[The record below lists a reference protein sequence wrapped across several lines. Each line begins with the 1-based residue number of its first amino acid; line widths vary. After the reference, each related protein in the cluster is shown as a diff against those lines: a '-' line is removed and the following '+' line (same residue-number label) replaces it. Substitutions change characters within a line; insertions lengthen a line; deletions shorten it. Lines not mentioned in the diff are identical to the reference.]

1 MASASQARGDA
12 PGEADVEG
20 DARDTGYDTDEEGG
34 LRVDDIYIPPPLKNF
49 NELDSTGSRLMIT
62 KIVNHNF
69 KSYAGTHV
77 IGPFQKS
84 FSAIV
89 GPNGSGKSNVI
100 DSMLFVFG
108 YRASKIRS
116 KKISVLIHNSSEY
129 PNLNSCTVSVHF
141 QRIIDKPGEDYE
153 VAVDSE
159 FVISRT
165 AFKDSSSYYELNKRK
180 VQFKEIS
187 KLLKFHGVDLDHNR
201 FLILQGE
208 VEQIALMKPKGQNEN
223 DTGMLEFLEDI
234 IGTSR
239 YKEPLEKLSNKVE
252 ILAERKVEK
261 LHRLKVVQKEKEAL
275 EEPMQEAVEYLK
287 TENEIIRL
295 QHQLY
300 HCKRFVAVKELAE
313 YETTNDK
320 LDKEQAALNDEMN
333 NVHTQKE
340 EKTKIIKEKS
350 KKWDALQQKKD
361 EATARFDE
369 VRKQDELLH
378 AELVETNKRRKA
390 NIASTKTEKNKLE
403 DLLKIPEKNMK
414 EIKECEHLI
423 ETHTINKE
431 KEEASLTTLMANLRE
446 KTEPLLNER
455 SELEK
460 ELISLRKNVDQAK
473 AAYDIAQ
480 SELEL
485 YTSEEK
491 VEKEKLENLRES
503 LERTATTLKE
513 RQKQLTLFE
522 TQIPTTER
530 SLKQAQGE
538 LNEAKSLEIEK
549 TTQLKKMRITFEEQ
563 RSAMQQSKSR
573 NRVLDSLMREKR
585 EGRLPGIFGRLGDLG
600 AIDAKYDVAVST
612 ACGPLDDIVV
622 DTVATAQACIT
633 FLRQHDI
640 GRATFIPLEKQ
651 QRFQAKINKKIQ
663 TPENVHRL
671 FDLIRVEDERILV
684 AFYYG
689 LQDTLVAQDLDQA
702 TRIAYGRMRY
712 RVVTLKG
719 ELIELSGTM
728 SGGGRTVLRGRM
740 GQKVIRNEPSNAD
753 IEKLQLQLDTVFE
766 ECNRLRAKQKPLEE
780 QIHVLSTSLKDMK
793 VDRQKFGIEVQALN
807 EQEPLLRSQLKEQ
820 EKIAANSVS
829 DPKKV
834 AQLQK
839 TVNAAKLHLNKVEE
853 SSASVEKE
861 RERINKKIDEISGS
875 RVRDQQAKIAQ
886 LTKSVDKTKAEIYR
900 LQVAI
905 KTAERNVK
913 KTEKHIETLENDVHT
928 CEERLRDIQ
937 KEKLELEEHAKVI
950 LDELKEIN
958 EALLE
963 RDDSTSSLKDEIN
976 ELQTRENKLKAMK
989 IDLDQKLQETK
1000 KFLKGLQQIIPE
1012 YDRKIA
1018 NLKLRDVPHEN
1029 VESLKEI
1036 TEEEIDQMDM
1046 NIVTQNLQKIKK
1058 RLPEQIP
1065 NMQIIAD
1072 YQEKDALFMT
1082 RAADL
1087 EETTSACDKMRKIYE
1102 SARRRRIQEFLHG
1115 FSLINTKLKE
1125 MYQMITLGGDADLEL
1140 VDSLDPLSEG
1150 IVFSVRPP
1158 KKSWKSIDKLSGGEK
1173 TLSSLALIFALHHY
1187 KPTPL
1192 YFMDEID
1199 AALDFK
1205 NVSIVGNYI
1214 KERTKNA
1221 QFIVISL
1228 RSNMFELAD
1237 SLVGIYKTFNC
1248 SKSLSLQLARYYE
1261 NNDIAPPTQ
1270 LTSKTYASQAS
1281 QKSRLPLS
1289 QRTQT
1294 NSRKENTAPAKDN
1307 NTQNT
1312 APAKDNNTENTAPA
1326 KDNNTE
1332 NTVPTKNNNT
1342 ENTVPTKNN
1351 NAKNITPT
1359 KNNNAKET
1367 LLNGEETSPVKNNNA
1382 KEISSEE
1389 TEADNTKNNNTKK
1402 TPNAKRLKVDQIG
1415 LPELAVC
1422 STPQPTRRSAR
1433 IVRKSVDSEENN
1445 VNKEPARKKQ
1455 KSK

>member
-1 MASASQARGDA
+1 METGDSEARSSD
-12 PGEADVEG
+12 PGAADMEA

-34 LRVDDIYIPPPLKNF
+34 LRVDDDIYIPPPLKNF
-49 NELDSTGSRLMIT
+49 NEIDATGSRLMIA
-62 KIVNHNF
+62 KIVNMNF

-89 GPNGSGKSNVI
+89 GPNGSGKSNII

-108 YRASKIRS
+108 YRATKIRS

-129 PNLNSCTVSVHF
+129 ANVRSCTVSIHF
-141 QRIIDKPGEDYE
+141 QRIIDKPGEDYD
-153 VAVDSE
+153 VVPDSE

-180 VQFKEIS
+180 VQFKEIA
-187 KLLKFHGVDLDHNR
+187 KLLRFHGVDLDHNR

-208 VEQIALMKPKGQNEN
+208 VEQIALMKPKGQNEH

-239 YKEPLEKLSNKVE
+239 YKEPLEKLSNKVDD
-252 ILAERKVEK
+252 LTERRIEK

-275 EEPMQEAVEYLK
+275 EQPMEEAVEYLK
-287 TENEIIRL
+287 SENTIIRL

-300 HCKRFVAVKELAE
+300 YCKRSEAMKELEECEATHDSLDQE
-313 YETTNDK
+313 HTALTDK
-320 LDKEQAALNDEMN
+320 MN
-333 NVHTQKE
+333 SVCKQKE
-340 EKTKIIKEKS
+340 ESIKIIKEKS
-350 KKWDALQQKKD
+350 AKWDALQRQKD
-361 EATARFDE
+361 GATARFNE
-369 VRKQDELLH
+369 VRKKDELLH

-390 NIASTKTEKNKLE
+390 NMASTKTEKSKLE
-403 DLLKIPEKNMK
+403 ELLKVPEKNTK
-414 EIKECEHLI
+414 DIEECERLI
-423 ETHTINKE
+423 ETHAANKE
-431 KEEASLTTLMANLRE
+431 KEETSLSTLMANLRE
-446 KTEPLLNER
+446 KTEPLLHKR

-460 ELISLRKNVDQAK
+460 KLISFRKNVDEAQ
-473 AAYDIAQ
+473 AAYNIAK

-485 YTSEEK
+485 YISVEK

-503 LERTATTLKE
+503 LERTAGTLKE
-513 RQKQLTLFE
+513 RQEQLALFE
-522 TQIPTTER
+522 TKIPATER

-538 LNEAKSLEIEK
+538 LDEAKALETEK
-549 TTQLKKMRITFEEQ
+549 TAQLQRMRVSFEEQ
-563 RSAMQQSKSR
+563 RCAMQSSKSR

-585 EGRLPGIFGRLGDLG
+585 DGRIPGIFGRLGDLG

-622 DTVATAQACIT
+622 DTVTTAQACIT

-640 GRATFIPLEKQ
+640 GRATFIALEKQ
-651 QRFQAKINKKIQ
+651 QRFQAKISHKIQ

-671 FDLIRVEDERILV
+671 FDLIKVEDERVLV

-728 SGGGRTVLRGRM
+728 SGGGRTVFRGRM
-740 GQKVIRNEPSNAD
+740 GQKVVRNEPSSAD
-753 IEKLQLQLDTVFE
+753 IEKLQSQLDTVFE
-766 ECNRLRAKQKPLEE
+766 ECNNLRAKKQLLDQ
-780 QIHVLSTSLKDMK
+780 QIHVLVTGLKDMK
-793 VDRQKFGIEVQALN
+793 VNRQKFGIEVQTLN
-807 EQEPLLRSQLKEQ
+807 EQEPLLRAQLKAQ
-820 EKIAANSVS
+820 EKTTANSVS

-834 AQLQK
+834 EQLRE
-839 TVNAAKLHLNKVEE
+839 TVDAAKLHLDKVEK
-853 SSASVEKE
+853 SSASIEKE
-861 RERINKKIDEISGS
+861 VECINKKIDDISGS
-875 RVRDQQAKIAQ
+875 RVRDQQAKIKQ
-886 LTKSVDKTKAEIYR
+886 LNKSIDKAKAEICR

-913 KTEKHIETLENDVHT
+913 KVEKHIETLESDVHT
-928 CEERLRDIQ
+928 CEQRLRDIQ
-937 KEKLELEEHAKVI
+937 KEKSELEEGVKV
-950 LDELKEIN
+950 LLEELNQVN
-958 EALLE
+958 EALVE
-963 RDDSTSSLKDEIN
+963 RDDATSSLKS
-976 ELQTRENKLKAMK
+976 ELNKLQACEDELKAAK
-989 IDLDQKLQETK
+989 IDLDQKLHESK
-1000 KFLKGLQQIIPE
+1000 KLLKELRQVIPE
-1012 YDRKIA
+1012 YNRKIA
-1018 NLKLRDVPHEN
+1018 SLKLREVPHEA
-1029 VESLKEI
+1029 VEPLNDL
-1036 TEEEIDQMDM
+1036 TEEEIGQLDVKM
-1046 NIVTQNLQKIKK
+1046 VTHNLLKAKK

-1072 YQEKDALFMT
+1072 YQEKDALYMT
-1082 RAADL
+1082 RTAEL
-1087 EETTSACDKMRKIYE
+1087 EETTAERNKMREIHE
-1102 SARRRRIQEFLHG
+1102 TARRRRINEFLNG
-1115 FSLINTKLKE
+1115 FNLITAKLKE
-1125 MYQMITLGGDADLEL
+1125 MYQMITLGGDAELEL
-1140 VDSLDPLSEG
+1140 VDSLNPLSEG

-1173 TLSSLALIFALHHY
+1173 TLSSLALVFALHHY

-1248 SKSLSLQLARYYE
+1248 SKTVTLQLARYYE
-1261 NNDIAPPTQ
+1261 TNGIVPPTQ
-1270 LTSKTYASQAS
+1270 LTSKNYASQAS
-1281 QKSRLPLS
+1281 QKS
-1289 QRTQT
+1289 QRTQL
-1294 NSRKENTAPAKDN
+1294 NSRKENTAPLRN
-1307 NTQNT
+1307 NNEKEELLKTKEPS
-1312 APAKDNNTENTAPA
+1312 PAKNIHPRQTSSDVDEETNA
-1326 KDNNTE
+1326 
-1332 NTVPTKNNNT
+1332 KNNN
-1342 ENTVPTKNN
+1342 E
-1351 NAKNITPT
+1351 
-1359 KNNNAKET
+1359 
-1367 LLNGEETSPVKNNNA
+1367 
-1382 KEISSEE
+1382 
-1389 TEADNTKNNNTKK
+1389 TKK
-1402 TPNAKRLKVDQIG
+1402 PSTKRQKVDQLG

-1422 STPQPTRRSAR
+1422 KTPLQTPTRRSAR
-1433 IVRKSVDSEENN
+1433 IVRKSAEREQNGKGPV
-1445 VNKEPARKKQ
+1445 KKKQ

>member
-1 MASASQARGDA
+1 MASDSQART
-12 PGEADVEG
+12 PGADDMEV
-20 DARDTGYDTDEEGG
+20 DARDTRLMDEEGG
-34 LRVDDIYIPPPLKNF
+34 LRVDDDIYIPPPLKSF
-49 NELDSTGSRLMIT
+49 NEVDATGSRLMIT
-62 KIVNHNF
+62 KIVNENF
-69 KSYAGTHV
+69 KSYAGTHM

-116 KKISVLIHNSSEY
+116 KKISVLIHNSSKH
-129 PNLNSCTVSVHF
+129 PNLNSCTVSIHF
-141 QRIIDKPGEDYE
+141 QRIIDKPGEDYD
-153 VAVDSE
+153 VVPDSE

-165 AFKDSSSYYELNKRK
+165 AFKDSSSFYELNKKK
-180 VQFKEIS
+180 VQFKEIA
-187 KLLKFHGVDLDHNR
+187 KLLRFHGVDLDHNR

-239 YKEPLEKLSNKVE
+239 YKEPLEKLANKVE
-252 ILAERKVEK
+252 ELTERKVEK
-261 LHRLKVVQKEKEAL
+261 LHRLRVVQKEKEAL
-275 EEPMQEAVEYLK
+275 EEPMQDAVQYLK
-287 TENEIIRL
+287 TENAIVRL

-300 HCKRFVAVKELAE
+300 HCKKSEAVKELAE
-313 YETTNDK
+313 CEAKNNS
-320 LDKEQAALNDEMN
+320 LNNEQIALMDEMS
-333 NVHTQKE
+333 NVRKQKE
-340 EKTKIIKEKS
+340 EKIKNIKEKN
-350 KKWDALQQKKD
+350 KKWDVLQRQKD
-361 EATARFDE
+361 ETTARFDE
-369 VRKQDELLH
+369 VRKKDELLH
-378 AELVETNKRRKA
+378 AEMVETNKRRKA
-390 NIASTKTEKNKLE
+390 NATLTKTEKNKLE
-403 DLLKIPEKNMK
+403 ELLKVPEKNTK
-414 EIKECEHLI
+414 SIEECERLI
-423 ETHTINKE
+423 ETHMANKE
-431 KEEASLTTLMANLRE
+431 KEETSLATLMANLRE

-460 ELISLRKNVDQAK
+460 QLISLRKNVDQAK

-485 YTSEEK
+485 YVSVEN

-503 LERTATTLKE
+503 LERTASTLKE

-522 TQIPTTER
+522 TKIPATER
-530 SLKQAQGE
+530 SLKQAQSE
-538 LNEAKSLEIEK
+538 MNEAKTLEIEK
-549 TTQLKKMRITFEEQ
+549 TAQLQKMRITFEEQ
-563 RSAMQQSKSR
+563 RSAMQASKSR

-585 EGRLPGIFGRLGDLG
+585 EGRIPGIFGRLGDLG

-622 DTVATAQACIT
+622 DTVTTAQACIT
-633 FLRQHDI
+633 YLRQHDI
-640 GRATFIPLEKQ
+640 GRATFIALEKQ
-651 QRFQAKINKKIQ
+651 QRFQARIGRKIQ

-671 FDLIRVEDERILV
+671 FDLIKVEDERVLL

-689 LQDTLVAQDLDQA
+689 LQDTLVAQNLDQA
-702 TRIAYGRMRY
+702 TRIAYGRTRY
-712 RVVTLKG
+712 RVVTVKG

-740 GQKVIRNEPSNAD
+740 GQKVVRNEPSSAD
-753 IEKLQLQLDTVFE
+753 IEKLQSQLDTVFE
-766 ECNRLRAKQKPLEE
+766 ECNKLRAKQQPLEQ
-780 QIHVLSTSLKDMK
+780 QIHVLSTALRDMK
-793 VDRQKFGIEVQALN
+793 VDRQKFSIEVQALS
-807 EQEPLLRSQLKEQ
+807 EQEPSLRIQLKEQ
-820 EKIAANSVS
+820 EKTAANSVS

-834 AQLQK
+834 AQMRK
-839 TVNAAKLHLNKVEE
+839 AVDAAKLHLDKVEE
-853 SSASVEKE
+853 SSASIEKE
-861 RERINKKIDEISGS
+861 VERINKKIDEISGS

-886 LTKSVDKTKAEIYR
+886 LNKSIDKAKAEIYR

-913 KTEKHIETLENDVHT
+913 KTEKHIETLESDVHT
-928 CEERLRDIQ
+928 CEQRMRDI
-937 KEKLELEEHAKVI
+937 KEEKTQLEERAKVI
-950 LDELKEIN
+950 LNELNELN
-958 EALLE
+958 EALVE
-963 RDDSTSSLKDEIN
+963 RDESTSSLKDELN
-976 ELQTRENKLKAMK
+976 ELQASEDKLKAAK
-989 IDLDQKLQETK
+989 IDLDQKLLESRK
-1000 KFLKGLQQIIPE
+1000 MLKELQQIIPE
-1012 YDRKIA
+1012 YNRKIA
-1018 NLKLRDVPHEN
+1018 NLKLREIPHEPL
-1029 VESLKEI
+1029 EPFKDL
-1036 TEEEIDQMDM
+1036 TEEEIDRLDTK
-1046 NIVTQNLQKIKK
+1046 VVVQNLQNLKK
-1058 RLPEQIP
+1058 RLPDQIP

-1072 YQEKDALFMT
+1072 YQEKDALYMS

-1087 EETTSACDKMRKIYE
+1087 EETTSARNKMRDIYE
-1102 SARRRRIQEFLHG
+1102 TARRRRIQEFLHG
-1115 FSLINTKLKE
+1115 FTLITTKLKE
-1125 MYQMITLGGDADLEL
+1125 MYQMITLGGDAELEL

-1173 TLSSLALIFALHHY
+1173 TLSSLALVFALHHY

-1248 SKSLSLQLARYYE
+1248 SKTVTLELARYYK

-1270 LTSKTYASQAS
+1270 LTAKTQAS

-1289 QRTQT
+1289 QRTQPS
-1294 NSRKENTAPAKDN
+1294 SRKENTAPAKN
-1307 NTQNT
+1307 NH
-1312 APAKDNNTENTAPA
+1312 AKETPSDEETNA
-1326 KDNNTE
+1326 
-1332 NTVPTKNNNT
+1332 
-1342 ENTVPTKNN
+1342 KNN
-1351 NAKNITPT
+1351 NAT
-1359 KNNNAKET
+1359 
-1367 LLNGEETSPVKNNNA
+1367 
-1382 KEISSEE
+1382 
-1389 TEADNTKNNNTKK
+1389 K
-1402 TPNAKRLKVDQIG
+1402 TPNGKRLTVDRLG
-1415 LPELAVC
+1415 LPELSVC
-1422 STPQPTRRSAR
+1422 LSPQEASTRRSPR
-1433 IVRKSVDSEENN
+1433 NMRKSIEQEENG